1 MDIEIKVGD
10 KVIRADGLAGN
21 VTEVKYIERVGIK
34 TPMLDYLLGEVKVK
48 TETWKEIYATVKYE
62 NGTTG
67 EISVADK
74 SGNYMR
80 FYLIGKTILG
90 NKLAVSELDKQIADT
105 HAQIEELK
113 AKEAQLR
120 KQRWRLETQMNPE
133 ITKQAVNI
141 APDEHTIKPSNS
153 AVTGAKEA
161 VTDGMEIKLTED
173 K

>member
-10 KVIRADGLAGN
+10 KVIRADGLS
-21 VTEVKYIERVGIK
+21 
-34 TPMLDYLLGEVKVK
+34 GEVVK
-48 TETWKEIYATVKYE
+48 IVQSEYGKYRLFYYAKME
-62 NGTTG
+62 NGGTDTIVDD
-67 EISVADK
+67 ED
-74 SGNYMR
+74 GNFSR
-80 FYLIGKTILG
+80 FYLIGKTIFG
-90 NKLAVSELDKQIADT
+90 NKLALSELDKQIANT

-141 APDEHTIKPSNS
+141 APDEYTIKPSNS

-161 VTDGMEIKLTED
+161 VTDGKEIKTTTED

>member
-21 VTEVKYIERVGIK
+21 VTEVYKIGIEIVI
-34 TPMLDYLLGEVKVK
+34 
-48 TETWKEIYATVKYE
+48 AFVKYE
-62 NGTTG
+62 NDKTG
-67 EISVADK
+67 EITVADK
-74 SGNYMR
+74 NGNFKR
-80 FYLIGKTILG
+80 FYLIGKTIVG
-90 NKLAVSELDKQIADT
+90 NKLAVSELDKQIANT

-133 ITKQAVNI
+133 ITKLAVNI
-141 APDEHTIKPSNS
+141 APDEYTIKPSNS
-153 AVTGAKEA
+153 AVTGTKEA
-161 VTDGMEIKLTED
+161 VTDSKEIKTTTED

>member
-1 MDIEIKVGD
+1 MDVEIKVGD

-21 VTEVKYIERVGIK
+21 VTEVYKIGID
-34 TPMLDYLLGEVKVK
+34 TRF
-48 TETWKEIYATVKYE
+48 IIASVKYE
-62 NGTTG
+62 DGKIGDITLSDRDYG
-67 EISVADK
+67 FR
-74 SGNYMR
+74 R
-80 FYLIGKTILG
+80 FYLISKTILG

-141 APDEHTIKPSNS
+141 AHNQAEQFGGYRGKRSRYRRHGNKNN
-153 AVTGAKEA
+153 
-161 VTDGMEIKLTED
+161 
-173 K
+173 

>member
-21 VTEVKYIERVGIK
+21 VTGVYKIGID
-34 TPMLDYLLGEVKVK
+34 THFV
-48 TETWKEIYATVKYE
+48 IATVKYE
-62 NGTTG
+62 DGKAGDITLP
-67 EISVADK
+67 DK
-74 SGNYMR
+74 EYNFER

-133 ITKQAVNI
+133 ITAKAVNI
-141 APDEHTIKPSNS
+141 APDEYTITPSNS
-153 AVTGAKEA
+153 AVTEAKEA
-161 VTDGMEIKLTED
+161 VTDGNETKSTTED

>member
-21 VTEVKYIERVGIK
+21 VTEVYKIGIENFFVI
-34 TPMLDYLLGEVKVK
+34 
-48 TETWKEIYATVKYE
+48 ASVKYE
-62 NGTTG
+62 NDKTG
-67 EISVADK
+67 EITVADK
-74 SGNYMR
+74 NGNFKR
-80 FYLIGKTILG
+80 FYLIGKTIFG

-120 KQRWRLETQMNPE
+120 KQRWRLETQMNPD

-141 APDEHTIKPSNS
+141 APNEYTIKPSNS

-161 VTDGMEIKLTED
+161 VLDGKEIKTTTED

>member
-21 VTEVKYIERVGIK
+21 VTEVYKIGIENFFVI
-34 TPMLDYLLGEVKVK
+34 
-48 TETWKEIYATVKYE
+48 ASVKYE
-62 NGTTG
+62 NDKTG
-67 EISVADK
+67 EITVADK
-74 SGNYMR
+74 NGNFKR

-90 NKLAVSELDKQIADT
+90 NKYLPSDLDNHIAHT
-105 HAQIEELK
+105 HALIEEMK
-113 AKEAQLR
+113 AELAQLR

-141 APDEHTIKPSNS
+141 APDEYTIKPSNS

-161 VTDGMEIKLTED
+161 VTDGKEIKTTTED